1 MQDNINI
8 NPSSQFSNLSN
19 IHINNIISFAISLI
33 LIVTAIILF
42 FMIIGGGIAVILGG
56 ARGDK
61 QASAKGTTAVTSA
74 VVGLLIVFGAWAIM
88 TLIESFFGVNLLQF
102 TLP

>member
-8 NPSSQFSNLSN
+8 NPNSQFSNLTN
-19 IHINNIISFAISLI
+19 LHFQNVISFAINFL
-33 LIVTAIILF
+33 LVATAIILF
-42 FMIIGGGIAVILGG
+42 FIIIGGGIAVILGG

-74 VVGLLIVFGAWAIM
+74 LIGLLIVFGAWAIM
-88 TLIESFFGVNLLQF
+88 TLLGEFFGVNLLQLN
-102 TLP
+102 LP